1 MSLPAFFGHQ
11 IFGKYIFFC
20 LLCQHLSHMV
30 PSFGGMA
37 VSPTDVLPC
46 GASEGPLFTGLVS
59 VSVASARRSRL
70 LPRSWAPAV
79 KPMLKHIKTRKHSTK
94 LVRKL
99 KYTMDLITSY
109 FHSFIKIQLLRV
121 DFDEPTSWTEIFW
134 LPNAPMIGTFNKH
147 AGPHKRLVEPKEEKT
162 N

>member
-121 DFDEPTSWTEIFW
+121 DFDEPTS
-134 LPNAPMIGTFNKH
+134 
-147 AGPHKRLVEPKEEKT
+147 
-162 N
+162 